1 VYHEVGVRR
10 GWRERDAEA
19 AIVEWHA
26 SPDVSLA
33 ATAGHAHGVRD
44 GRIVLCIHSPNEELD
59 PADVK
64 RRAHLFSAFE
74 PVPPTWIPVNAEDS
88 T

>member
-1 VYHEVGVRR
+1 VK
-10 GWRERDAEA
+10 WR
-19 AIVEWHA
+19 A

-44 GRIVLCIHSPNEELD
+44 GRIVLCIHSPNQEPD

-64 RRAHLFSAFE
+64 RPSPSVLRVCARAANLDTGARRGQHSTNE
-74 PVPPTWIPVNAEDS
+74 PLPEVSQQLSLVAP
-88 T
+88 